1 MKLPLLAAG
10 ALLFGTSAIAW
21 VPLSDQQVSSAT
33 EATQPLPPPTTTDA
47 AAPATQ
53 VPSDEAVPPTVTA
66 ATAPAE
72 TVSIAQ
78 LDTSPRPATTN
89 YPPCHPGAGDDNC
102 IQLYERGVR
111 TALNDWSQSTGGLA
125 SRSAAPV
132 QTAMADTGGA
142 MAGDGRRAPFETAS
156 SERGAVQTAMTDTSE
171 SSEVLAAPDA
181 TAPVTTADASSAMA
195 AAAASGTDL
204 SQYQGMGGPEENV
217 QTGYPPCSRT
227 VTDRC
232 IQLYERGVTGRGN

>member
-10 ALLFGTSAIAW
+10 ALFFGTSAIAW

-33 EATQPLPPPTTTDA
+33 EATQPLPPATATDA
-47 AAPATQ
+47 Q
-53 VPSDEAVPPTVTA
+53 VPSNETIPPIVTA
-66 ATAPAE
+66 NTAPVE
-72 TVSIAQ
+72 TASIAP

-89 YPPCHPGAGDDNC
+89 YPPCHRGGGDDNC

-111 TALNDWSQSTGGLA
+111 TALNDWAQPTGGLVGHG
-125 SRSAAPV
+125 AAP
-132 QTAMADTGGA
+132 
-142 MAGDGRRAPFETAS
+142 
-156 SERGAVQTAMTDTSE
+156 VQTAMTDTSE
-171 SSEVLAAPDA
+171 SSEVLATPDA
-181 TAPVTTADASSAMA
+181 RTPVTTADAASAMA
-195 AAAASGTDL
+195 AAAATSGTDL
-204 SQYQGMGGPEENV
+204 AQYQGMGGPEENA

>member
-21 VPLSDQQVSSAT
+21 VPLSDQQMSSAT

-47 AAPATQ
+47 TAPAAQ
-53 VPSDEAVPPTVTA
+53 VPSDETVPPTVTA
-66 ATAPAE
+66 TTAPAE
-72 TVSIAQ
+72 TVTIAQ

-89 YPPCHPGAGDDNC
+89 YPPCRPGAGDDNC

-111 TALNDWSQSTGGLA
+111 TALNDWSQPTGGLVG
-125 SRSAAPV
+125 RGAAPV
-132 QTAMADTGGA
+132 QTAMADT
-142 MAGDGRRAPFETAS
+142 
-156 SERGAVQTAMTDTSE
+156 SE
-171 SSEVLAAPDA
+171 SSEVLATPDA
-181 TAPVTTADASSAMA
+181 RTPVTTADAASAMA
-195 AAAASGTDL
+195 AATTAATAGTDL
-204 SQYQGMGGPEENV
+204 SQYQGMGGPEETV

>member
-21 VPLSDQQVSSAT
+21 VPLSDQQMSSAT

-53 VPSDEAVPPTVTA
+53 VPSDETVPPTVTA
-66 ATAPAE
+66 TTAPVE
-72 TVSIAQ
+72 TASIAP
-78 LDTSPRPATTN
+78 LDTSPRPATAN
-89 YPPCHPGAGDDNC
+89 YPPCHRGAGDDNC

-111 TALNDWSQSTGGLA
+111 TAVNDWTQPTGGLIG
-125 SRSAAPV
+125 RSAAP
-132 QTAMADTGGA
+132 
-142 MAGDGRRAPFETAS
+142 
-156 SERGAVQTAMTDTSE
+156 VQTAMTDTSE

-181 TAPVTTADASSAMA
+181 TTPVTTADAASVMA
-195 AAAASGTDL
+195 ATPGTDPA
-204 SQYQGMGGPEENV
+204 QYQGMGGPEENA

>member
-47 AAPATQ
+47 VAPAAQ

-66 ATAPAE
+66 TTAPLE
-72 TVSIAQ
+72 TVTVAQ

-111 TALNDWSQSTGGLA
+111 TALNDLAQPTGGFA
-125 SRSAAPV
+125 GRGAAP
-132 QTAMADTGGA
+132 
-142 MAGDGRRAPFETAS
+142 
-156 SERGAVQTAMTDTSE
+156 VQTAMTDTSE
-171 SSEVLAAPDA
+171 SSEVLATPDA
-181 TAPVTTADASSAMA
+181 TTPVTTADAASVMAATA
-195 AAAASGTDL
+195 AAAATAGTDL
-204 SQYQGMGGPEENV
+204 AQYQGMGGPEENM